1 MTPVRDPDLEIDGE
15 AMASARDPD
24 VEIDDERLEVLRSHA
39 RVIAATGDPDTPLT
53 AAHAFRPPPGM
64 TPMQGFAL
72 LAAMMLVLLSGFAS
86 GLLVDT
92 LGTRASAALLLAV
105 ALFVSRGLGAGA
117 GAVSTVDRVLLFAAL
132 VAALLLGSP
141 TALALIPAVVHVA
154 VARMLIASAADDEVS
169 LIERGAR
176 IAHPLAP
183 RFIGPYCRRLTAVW
197 GFFFAASAGVAAVL
211 ALGGHF
217 DAHRAW
223 TGWMFWALLGAF
235 SFVEFFWRKAWFRYF
250 GKGPLDQFLARLFPP
265 QNTERGRRS
274 QAYLLRMR
282 AELARL
288 AEMERLRSA
297 ESVTTAD

>member
-1 MTPVRDPDLEIDGE
+1 MTSAGDPHVEIDD
-15 AMASARDPD
+15 AARTPARDPD

-64 TPMQGFAL
+64 TPLQGLAL
-72 LAAMMLVLLSGFAS
+72 LAAMMLVLLSGLAS

-92 LGTRASAALLLAV
+92 LGVRTAAALLLAV
-105 ALFVSRGLGAGA
+105 ALFARRELGTNAEG
-117 GAVSTVDRVLLFAAL
+117 VSTIEQALLFGAL
-132 VAALLLGSP
+132 VAALLLGSK
-141 TALALIPAVVHVA
+141 TALAMIPAVVHAA
-154 VARMLIASAADDEVS
+154 VARMMIASAASDDVP

-183 RFIGPYCRRLTAVW
+183 RFIGPYCRKLTAVW
-197 GFFFAASAGVAAVL
+197 GFFFAVSAGVTGVL
-211 ALGGHF
+211 ALAGSI

-223 TGWMFWALLGAF
+223 TGWQLWALLGLF
-235 SFVEFFWRKAWFRYF
+235 SVAELIWRKAWFRYF
-250 GKGPLDQFLARLFPP
+250 GKGPFDRLLARVFPP
-265 QNTERGRRS
+265 EKTERGRRS

-288 AEMERLRSA
+288 AEMER
-297 ESVTTAD
+297 TATSRAD

>member
-1 MTPVRDPDLEIDGE
+1 MTSAGDPHVEIDD
-15 AMASARDPD
+15 AARTPAPDPD

-64 TPMQGFAL
+64 TPLQGLAL
-72 LAAMMLVLLSGFAS
+72 LAAMMLVLLSGLAS

-92 LGTRASAALLLAV
+92 LGVRTAAALLLAV
-105 ALFVSRGLGAGA
+105 ALFARRELGTNAEG
-117 GAVSTVDRVLLFAAL
+117 VSTIEQALLFGAL
-132 VAALLLGSP
+132 VAALLLGSK
-141 TALALIPAVVHVA
+141 TALAMIPAVVHAA
-154 VARMLIASAADDEVS
+154 VARMMIASAASDDVP

-183 RFIGPYCRRLTAVW
+183 RFIGPYCRKLTAVW
-197 GFFFAASAGVAAVL
+197 GFFFAVSAGVTGVL
-211 ALGGHF
+211 ALAGSI

-223 TGWMFWALLGAF
+223 TGWQLWALLGLF
-235 SFVEFFWRKAWFRYF
+235 SVAELFWRKAWFRYF
-250 GKGPLDQFLARLFPP
+250 GKGPFDRLLARVFPP
-265 QNTERGRRS
+265 EKTERGRRS

-288 AEMERLRSA
+288 AEMER
-297 ESVTTAD
+297 TATSRAD